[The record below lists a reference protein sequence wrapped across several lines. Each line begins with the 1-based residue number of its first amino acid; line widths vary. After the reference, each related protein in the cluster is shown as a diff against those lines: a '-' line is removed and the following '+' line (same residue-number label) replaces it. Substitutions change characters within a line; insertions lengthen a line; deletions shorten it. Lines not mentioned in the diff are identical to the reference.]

1 VSVEIDRLRRETPGC
16 EHVIHFNHAGSSLMP
31 APVRD
36 ATVRYIEREAE
47 IGGYETADEY
57 QEQLEAVYDSTAR
70 LLNAS
75 RNEIAIVENATRG
88 WDMAFYA
95 VAFSSGDRILTSHS
109 EYASNVLAFY
119 QMRERGVSVETIPND
134 EYGQVDVSAL
144 AAMMD
149 NRVKAISISH
159 MPTNGGLLQPA
170 AEIGAVARQSKAIYI
185 LDACQTAGQVPLDV
199 EAIGCDV
206 LTASG
211 RKFLRSPRGV
221 GFLYV
226 RESLIEQL
234 NPPFI
239 DLLAARWTSRD
250 GYTMRT
256 DARRFENWE
265 RNFAGVIGMGVAID
279 YALDLG
285 MPAIWQRILERSGLL
300 RSRLSSIPGVQT
312 HDLGEIKGGI
322 VTFTKEGVP
331 ARAVADHLKRQKINV
346 VVSTVFSTR
355 FDMEDRG
362 LSEIVRASVH
372 YITSDEEID
381 RFCEEINFLS

>member
-1 VSVEIDRLRRETPGC
+1 MRVEIDRLRRETPGC

-31 APVRD
+31 AAVRD

-57 QEQLEAVYDSTAR
+57 QGQLEAVYDSTAR
-70 LLNAS
+70 LLNAN

-95 VAFSSGDRILTSHS
+95 IPFAPGDRILTSHS

-134 EYGQVDVSAL
+134 EHGQVDVAAL

-149 NRVKAISISH
+149 DRVRVISISH

-170 AEIGAVARQSKAIYI
+170 AEIGEIARQSKAIYL

-250 GYTMRT
+250 GYTMRS

-265 RNFAGVIGMGVAID
+265 RNFAGVIGMGVAIR
-279 YALDLG
+279 YALELG
-285 MPAIWQRILERSGLL
+285 LPAIWERILERSRLL
-300 RSRLSSIPGVQT
+300 RSRLAAIPGVRI
-312 HDLGEIKGGI
+312 HDLGKVNGGI
-322 VTFTKEGVP
+322 VTFTKEGVS
-331 ARAVADHLKRQKINV
+331 ARAIADHLKLQRINV

-362 LSEIVRASVH
+362 LTEIVRASVH
-372 YITSDEEID
+372 YITSDAEID
-381 RFCEEINFLS
+381 RFCEEISSLG